1 MLGLI
6 KDFAI
11 TALIII
17 LNHWIYG
24 VEDIIA
30 YDFVVD
36 FITRNQTLFL
46 STGILG
52 SAGLLIFTSL
62 EGLGLYKVTY
72 GLSRL
77 SVRICQFFIIFL
89 CIINIFFYLA
99 IGMNLMR
106 DNVYFLLFVLIL
118 LMGSSC
124 WALRLVDFNHPTSDV
139 LMPVGVIAF
148 MSVILVEYIW
158 PMVGL

>member
-1 MLGLI
+1 MIGLI

-17 LNHWIYG
+17 LNHWVYG

-36 FITRNQTLFL
+36 FITRNHTLFL

-52 SAGLLIFTSL
+52 SAGLLLFTSL

-89 CIINIFFYLA
+89 SIINIVFYLA

-106 DNVYFLLFVLIL
+106 DSAYFLLFVLIL
-118 LMGSSC
+118 LIGSSC

-139 LMPVGVIAF
+139 LMPVGIIAF

>member
-1 MLGLI
+1 MIGLI

-17 LNHWIYG
+17 LNHWVYG

-36 FITRNQTLFL
+36 FITRNHTLFL

-52 SAGLLIFTSL
+52 SSGLLLFTSI

-89 CIINIFFYLA
+89 CIINIVFYLA

-106 DNVYFLLFVLIL
+106 DSGYFLLFVLIL
-118 LMGSSC
+118 LIGSSC
-124 WALRLVDFNHPTSDV
+124 WALRLVDFNHPTNDV

-158 PMVGL
+158 PMVGI

>member
-17 LNHWIYG
+17 LTHWVYG

-36 FITRNQTLFL
+36 FITTNQTLFL
-46 STGILG
+46 SIGILG
-52 SAGLLIFTSL
+52 SAGLLIFTAI

-89 CIINIFFYLA
+89 CTINIAFYLA

-106 DNVYFLLFVLIL
+106 DSGYFLLFVLIL
-118 LMGSSC
+118 LTGSSC

-139 LMPVGVIAF
+139 LMPIGVLAF

-158 PMVGL
+158 PMVGI

>member
-106 DNVYFLLFVLIL
+106 DSAYFLLFVLIL